1 MNRPAIIWR
10 DELSSTSTTLA
21 AEAAGLG
28 HGAVIAA
35 RRQTSGRGQ
44 RGNSWEAE
52 PDKNLTFSILLRP
65 RVVPPGEAF
74 AVSMCTALSI
84 VSVISEAM
92 DGMDVKIKW
101 PNDIYVGD
109 RKICGILI
117 ENSFGSGIERSIV
130 GVGINVNQRE
140 FLSDAPNPVSMWQ
153 LTGNEYNLEEL
164 LDRVADRMVE
174 DFDAYEAAPDIE
186 ALTPRYRSRQWRGQG
201 EWPWLDR
208 ITGEQLHAA
217 ILDIAPD
224 GRLTLATEPPR
235 SYAFKEVAAVL

>member
-1 MNRPAIIWR
+1 MNRPAVIWR
-10 DELSSTSTTLA
+10 EELSSTSTTLA
-21 AEAAGLG
+21 AEASDMD
-28 HGAVIAA
+28 HGTVIAA

-52 PDKNLTFSILLRP
+52 PGKNLTFSMLLRP
-65 RVVPPGEAF
+65 RAVKPGEAF
-74 AVSMCTALSI
+74 AISMCTALSI
-84 VSVISEAM
+84 ASVVSEAM
-92 DGMDVKIKW
+92 DGVEVKIKW

-117 ENSFGSGIERSIV
+117 ENSFGTGIERSIV

-153 LTGNEYNLEEL
+153 LTGNEYNLEKL
-164 LDRVADRMVE
+164 LDRVAVRMVE
-174 DFDAYEAAPDIE
+174 DFDTYEAAPDIE
-186 ALTPRYRSRQWRGQG
+186 ALTARYRSHQWRGKG
-201 EWPWLDR
+201 EWPWLDC
-208 ITGEQLHAA
+208 ITGERLHAA

-224 GRLTLATEPPR
+224 GRLTLDTVPRR